1 MKRVLV
7 TGAAGMIGRRLVAA
21 LLQRGDAVAG
31 LDDLSSGMAFPDGLH
46 IAAVADVRETAAVL
60 ACLRDFRAEAV
71 VHLAAVHHIPTCE
84 LQRMHCLQVNVVGTE
99 SVLHAAAEAEVQQ
112 VLIAS
117 SGAVYAWGQEALD
130 EAGSPTEARD
140 NYALSKLCNEGQLRL
155 WCARGSGRRGRVAR
169 LFNCIAHDDPNAHL
183 IPDILAQLAADPSP
197 APQVRL
203 GNLQPRRDYLHADDA
218 AAGLLALLDDARA
231 EPAYDVFNLCSGVE
245 HSVGELVAELG
256 TLLGRVPHVEVDP
269 QRQRPHDRAHQLGN
283 PAKAGAVLGWRT
295 RWTLREALRRT
306 LAAEQAVATGVT
318 AHHAPVAGSSALP

>member
-7 TGAAGMIGRRLVAA
+7 TGAAGMIGRRVAMA
-21 LLQRGDAVAG
+21 LLQRGDEVAG
-31 LDDLSSGMAFPDGLH
+31 LDDLSSGMAFPEGLH
-46 IAAVADVRETAAVL
+46 VAAVADVRDTAAVL

-84 LQRMHCLQVNVVGTE
+84 LRRMHCLQVNVVGTE
-99 SVLHAAAEAEVQQ
+99 SVLEAAAEAEVRQ

-117 SGAVYAWGQEALD
+117 SGAVYAWGQQALD
-130 EAGSPTEARD
+130 EAGSATEPRD
-140 NYALSKLCNEGQLRL
+140 NYALSKLCNEHQLRL
-155 WCARGSGRRGRVAR
+155 WCARGAGRRGRVAR

-218 AAGLLALLDDARA
+218 AAGLLALLDDARV

-245 HSVGELVAELG
+245 HSVSELVAEIG
-256 TLLGRVPHVEVDP
+256 ALLGRAPQVLVDR
-269 QRQRPHDRAHQLGN
+269 QRQRPHDRAHQLGD
-283 PAKAGAVLGWRT
+283 PAKAAALLGWRT
-295 RWTLREALRRT
+295 RWTLREALQRT
-306 LAAEQAVATGVT
+306 LARGQAAGAGVL
-318 AHHAPVAGSSALP
+318 G

>member
-21 LLQRGDAVAG
+21 LVQRGDAVAG
-31 LDDLSSGMAFPDGLH
+31 LDDLSSGIPFPEGLH
-46 IAAVADVRETAAVL
+46 LAEVADVRETAAVL

-99 SVLHAAAEAEVQQ
+99 SVLQAAAEAEVRQ

-117 SGAVYAWGQEALD
+117 SGAVYAWGEAALD
-130 EAGSPTEARD
+130 EAGTPTEARD
-140 NYALSKLCNEGQLRL
+140 NYALSKLCNESQLRL
-155 WCARGSGRRGRVAR
+155 WCGRGAGRRGRVAR

-183 IPDILAQLAADPSP
+183 IPDILAQLAADPSQT
-197 APQVRL
+197 PQVRL

-218 AAGLLALLDDARA
+218 AAGLLALLDDARV

-245 HSVGELVAELG
+245 HAVGELVAELG
-256 TLLGRVPHVEVDP
+256 ALLGRAPRVEVDP

-283 PAKAGAVLGWRT
+283 PAKAAAVLGWRT
-295 RWTLREALRRT
+295 RWTLREALQRT
-306 LAAEQAVATGVT
+306 LAPEQAVVGVI
-318 AHHAPVAGSSALP
+318 AHHAPAAGSSALP